1 MGLHSGK
8 SEFKLD
14 CLSLIFKIKFEWKL
28 TCPLIILLNMVLLSR
43 SLISRSRKVNL
54 LVLTWK
60 WSLVNRTPEI
70 LKQSYHTSIQIQCTS
85 IANWK
90 HNISIL
96 HIDQRTSYKPIPTL
110 HGNIFTL
117 FGLRAPFKSTKYTSI
132 LKHKPMQIEHKS

>member
-1 MGLHSGK
+1 M
-8 SEFKLD
+8 SE
-14 CLSLIFKIKFEWKL
+14 KL

-70 LKQSYHTSIQIQCTS
+70 LKQSFHIIFKDNVLALQIGNTTFQFYT
-85 IANWK
+85 
-90 HNISIL
+90 
-96 HIDQRTSYKPIPTL
+96 HIDHRTSYKPIPTL
-110 HGNIFTL
+110 YANIFTL

-132 LKHKPMQIEHKS
+132 LKHKPMQIEHKKLNLFFYFHKHCIK